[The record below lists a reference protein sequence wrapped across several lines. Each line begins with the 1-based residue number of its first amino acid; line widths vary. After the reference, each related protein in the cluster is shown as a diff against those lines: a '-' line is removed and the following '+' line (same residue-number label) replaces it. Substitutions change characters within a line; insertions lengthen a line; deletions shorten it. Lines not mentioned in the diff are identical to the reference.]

1 MNFLTLLL
9 LVIAFV
15 LSALTYYKINPER
28 VVVSL
33 PFVFMALPLLL
44 FIAFLAI
51 SSGAIPMS
59 WSAIGLL
66 VAFAMLLVAT
76 WRARWMLRQGR

>member
-15 LSALTYYKINPER
+15 LSALTYYKLDPER

-33 PFVFMALPLLL
+33 PFFFMATPLVL

-51 SSGAIPMS
+51 SATAIPTS

-66 VAFAMLLVAT
+66 VAFATLLIAM
-76 WRARWMLRQGR
+76 WRARWLLVQGR

>member
-15 LSALTYYKINPER
+15 LSALTYYRINPER

-33 PFVFMALPLLL
+33 PFFFMATPLVL

-51 SSGAIPMS
+51 SATAIPTS
-59 WSAIGLL
+59 WSVIALL
-66 VAFAMLLVAT
+66 VAFATLLVAM
-76 WRARWMLRQGR
+76 WRARWLLAQGR